1 MKKYNHLNGSTILA
15 TFLLV
20 GFCFSLLPI
29 LYAGF
34 FAHPLADDYSYSYRV
49 HHAIANGDNLLSA
62 IAETVSH
69 TYLTWQGTFSATAIF
84 SVQPAVFS
92 SSLYFL
98 TPWIMI
104 GLLSFSTFFFFE
116 TVIRKILRSKTSYA
130 IIISCL
136 TLILSIQYVP
146 SINEGFYWFN
156 GSSYYT
162 LFYSLSLIYLTLL
175 LRLRAAPSEKKRT
188 FDFVLSL
195 ILGLIIGGGNY
206 STALITAELVFS
218 LAVIAFYNRSND
230 RWLISVSFIVFLA
243 AFTINVT
250 APGNTVRAEAVTGLS
265 PAMAIAQSLFYALG
279 KICAWTQVPQMIFIL
294 SVAILSVFIVPL
306 CTAKFNKP
314 ILAIIFAYLLFAS
327 QLTPPLYAM
336 SSIGSGRQVNIYYY
350 SYYLLISFSVFYLCG
365 WLHQRLTGNTDEA
378 VVSSRPGLDLLIRK
392 NLWAITIVLCIIMGA
407 NAYEHG
413 LLQLTSFQ
421 TTKAALDGTLAEY
434 DKEYYAIEEKLN
446 AGSGN
451 LVIEDIKT
459 VPPFFSDLDL
469 SEDPEYWTNKAI
481 AMYYEVESIKT
492 AASPAIEGDTP

>member
-1 MKKYNHLNGSTILA
+1 MKKHDHFNRSTILA
-15 TFLLV
+15 AFLLV
-20 GFCFSLLPI
+20 AFCFSLLPI

-34 FAHPLADDYSYSYRV
+34 FAHPLADDYSYSSRV
-49 HHAIANGDNLLSA
+49 HHAIANGDSLLSA
-62 IAETVSH
+62 IAETVSY

-84 SVQPAVFS
+84 SVQPAAVS

-104 GLLSFSTFFFFE
+104 GFLSFSTFFFFE
-116 TVIRKILRSKTSYA
+116 TIIKKILHSKTSYG

-146 SINEGFYWFN
+146 SINQAFYWFN

-175 LRLRAAPSEKKRT
+175 LRMRSAPAGKKKS

-195 ILGLIIGGGNY
+195 ILGIIIGGGNY
-206 STALITAELVFS
+206 STALITAELVF
-218 LAVIAFYNRSND
+218 LLTVIAFYKRSND
-230 RWLISVSFIVFLA
+230 RWLIFVSFIVFLA
-243 AFTINVT
+243 AFTINII
-250 APGNTVRAEAVTGLS
+250 APGNTVRADVVTGLS
-265 PAMAIAQSLFYALG
+265 PAVAIAQSLLYALG
-279 KICAWTQVPQMIFIL
+279 KICAWTQVPQMIYIL
-294 SVAILSVFIVPL
+294 SVAMLSVFIVPH

-365 WLHQRLTGNTDEA
+365 WLHQRLTENGDPKYASN
-378 VVSSRPGLDLLIRK
+378 RPGLALLIRK

-469 SEDPEYWTNKAI
+469 SEDPEYWTNKAL
-481 AMYYEVESIKT
+481 ANYYELESIKKQ
-492 AASPAIEGDTP
+492 PPQR